1 MTEPNLF
8 LVGAPKCGTTSVA
21 NYLAQHP
28 EAFVC
33 KPKEPA
39 FFADDLRDRL
49 VSNEREYFGLFRSA
63 GIERWVCDASTDYLF
78 SQNAIARISQLYPD
92 ARFIVTCRDHADMA
106 FSLYQ
111 EQYSNG
117 YEDVA
122 DFSAAWA
129 LCAARRAGHHIP
141 MFVREP
147 RRLDYQSRI
156 RVGAQLTQL
165 SEHVPRDRIFFI
177 DFDVL
182 KNETPR
188 VFRSLCDFL
197 GIDPGAEIDFSP
209 KNLQKEVIN
218 PGSVRVGHI
227 LRSLKARA
235 GIRRS
240 FGVANWFS
248 RRGKRTAAARR
259 EIPAAMREEIAR
271 RYSADRE
278 LLLRFATAGPGA
290 TRESRAR
297 SAATV

>member
-33 KPKEPA
+33 RPKEPA

-49 VSNEREYFGLFRSA
+49 VSDEREYFGLFRPA
-63 GIERWVCDASTDYLF
+63 GTERWVCDASTDYLF
-78 SQNAIARISQLYPD
+78 SQNAIASIARRYPD
-92 ARFIVTCRDHADMA
+92 ARYIVASRDHADMA

-117 YEDVA
+117 LEDVS
-122 DFSAAWA
+122 DFSDAWA

-141 MFVREP
+141 MFVRDP

-156 RVGAQLTQL
+156 RVGAQLSQL
-165 SEHVPRDRIFFI
+165 SEHVPRDRVFFI
-177 DFDVL
+177 DFEL
-182 KNETPR
+182 LRRETQN
-188 VFRSLCDFL
+188 VFRSLCEFL
-197 GIDPGAEIDFSP
+197 GIDPEVEIDFSP
-209 KNLQKEVIN
+209 KNQQKEVID
-218 PGSVRVGHI
+218 PSLIRVAHI
-227 LRSLKARA
+227 LRSLKIRS

-240 FGVANWFS
+240 FGLANWFS

-259 EIPAAMREEIAR
+259 EIPAAIREEISR

-278 LLLRFATAGPGA
+278 LVLRFAKAGPGA
-290 TRESRAR
+290 TP
-297 SAATV
+297 